1 MLHAAL
7 LAFEH
12 PLSGVAVRAV
22 SPLPDDFKRAVGAM
36 RSGNAPRARK
46 TGRPPGRR

>member
-12 PLSGVAVRAV
+12 PLSGVAVRAE
-22 SPLPDDFKRAVGAM
+22 SPLPDDFRRALGAM
-36 RSGNAPRARK
+36 RSGTTPRPRK
-46 TGRPPGRR
+46 TGRPPRRR